1 MHNQV
6 VSELFDA
13 TKARC
18 VIEQLSDRIIN
29 TPEALRPFVSFFPF
43 AVLFTSSVT
52 ITDFARA
59 ILMLVVILLLWT
71 IHIVVAI
78 WIIVYLA
85 LGGSRDQLS
94 KNFR

>member
-1 MHNQV
+1 
-6 VSELFDA
+6 
-13 TKARC
+13 
-18 VIEQLSDRIIN
+18 
-29 TPEALRPFVSFFPF
+29 
-43 AVLFTSSVT
+43 LFTSSVT
-52 ITDFARA
+52 ITNFARA